1 MHAYTALF
9 ALACIFGDVNGIR
22 VYRYSYIEMFDFVL
36 LSSNT
41 LKCSLISLLMHRSVF
56 VLQLPSMTERG
67 VCGRENSCA
76 LVQNTA

>member
-41 LKCSLISLLMHRSVF
+41 LKCSLTILF
-56 VLQLPSMTERG
+56 
-67 VCGRENSCA
+67 
-76 LVQNTA
+76 